1 VTGATVKNDSENPE
15 RPASPADE
23 SKASSASA
31 GNGPGGS
38 APGGSAPGSNAGA
51 SAAPGSSESAPPAAD
66 APEGPEAE
74 IARLKERLLRTA
86 ADFDNYRKRTRRD
99 IADAE
104 RRVQENLI
112 NVLVQPFDNLER
124 AAQHAE
130 SAQDVKALAE
140 GLKMV
145 LRQLEDA
152 LSTVGIQRISALG
165 KPFDPSEHEAVQH
178 IQTSDVPPGA
188 VAQELRAGYRW
199 QDRLI
204 RPALVVVAKAPAP
217 AATAAEGEA

>member
-1 VTGATVKNDSENPE
+1 MSESEKNE
-15 RPASPADE
+15 SPATPAGQSQAPSGAAASTGSD
-23 SKASSASA
+23 ASSSEPPAPS
-31 GNGPGGS
+31 S
-38 APGGSAPGSNAGA
+38 APA
-51 SAAPGSSESAPPAAD
+51 
-66 APEGPEAE
+66 EGPEVE
-74 IARLKERLLRTA
+74 LARLRERLLRSA

-104 RRVQENLI
+104 RRVQENLLQ
-112 NVLVQPFDNLER
+112 VLVPPFDNLER

-130 SAQDVKALAE
+130 SAQDVKSLAE

-145 LRQLEDA
+145 LRQFEDA
-152 LSTVGIQRISALG
+152 LGTVGIVRISSLG

-178 IQTSDVPPGA
+178 ILTDEVPPGV

-204 RPALVVVAKAPAP
+204 RPALVVVAKAPAAES
-217 AATAAEGEA
+217 AAAQGQA

>member
-1 VTGATVKNDSENPE
+1 VTDATVKNDSENPE
-15 RPASPADE
+15 QPASPAEE
-23 SKASSASA
+23 SK
-31 GNGPGGS
+31 P
-38 APGGSAPGSNAGA
+38 GSAPGSAG
-51 SAAPGSSESAPPAAD
+51 PGSSVAPEAAAAAGAEAAA

-145 LRQLEDA
+145 LRQFEDA
-152 LSTVGIQRISALG
+152 LNTVGIQRISALG
-165 KPFDPSEHEAVQH
+165 KPFDPAEHEAVQH

-217 AATAAEGEA
+217 AAATTEGDA

>member
-1 VTGATVKNDSENPE
+1 MTGATVKNDSENPE
-15 RPASPADE
+15 QPASPADE
-23 SKASSASA
+23 SKASNAPGGA
-31 GNGPGGS
+31 GAGPGGS
-38 APGGSAPGSNAGA
+38 VPPEAAAAGE
-51 SAAPGSSESAPPAAD
+51 AAAV
-66 APEGPEAE
+66 EGPEAE

-86 ADFDNYRKRTRRD
+86 ADFDNFRKRTRRD

-124 AAQHAE
+124 ATQHAD

-145 LRQLEDA
+145 LRQFEDA

-178 IQTSDVPPGA
+178 IQTNDVPPGA

-217 AATAAEGEA
+217 AAAAADSDA

>member
-1 VTGATVKNDSENPE
+1 MTGATVKNDSENPE
-15 RPASPADE
+15 QPASPADD
-23 SKASSASA
+23 SKASSAPGNSVPPGTA
-31 GNGPGGS
+31 GPEGA
-38 APGGSAPGSNAGA
+38 APAGA
-51 SAAPGSSESAPPAAD
+51 EAA

-86 ADFDNYRKRTRRD
+86 ADFDNFRKRTRRD

-145 LRQLEDA
+145 QRQFEDA
-152 LSTVGIQRISALG
+152 LNTVGIQRISALG

-217 AATAAEGEA
+217 ATTAAEGEA

>member
-1 VTGATVKNDSENPE
+1 VKNDSENSE
-15 RPASPADE
+15 QPATPADE
-23 SKASSASA
+23 SRTSNGGASKASGSTSPEAVPDATASA
-31 GNGPGGS
+31 E
-38 APGGSAPGSNAGA
+38 A
-51 SAAPGSSESAPPAAD
+51 AAP
-66 APEGPEAE
+66 PEGPEVE
-74 IARLKERLLRTA
+74 IARLRERLLRTA
-86 ADFDNYRKRTRRD
+86 ADFDNYRKRARRD
-99 IADAE
+99 IVDAE
-104 RRVQENLI
+104 RRVQENLL

-124 AAQHAE
+124 AVQHAE

-152 LSTVGIQRISALG
+152 LSTVGIQRVVSLG

-178 IQTSDVPPGA
+178 IQTDDVPAGA

-204 RPALVVVAKAPAP
+204 RPALVVVAKPSAP
-217 AATAAEGEA
+217 AAAAEGEA

>member
-1 VTGATVKNDSENPE
+1 VKTDSEIPE
-15 RPASPADE
+15 QPAPPADE
-23 SKASSASA
+23 SKAQGGPPAST
-31 GNGPGGS
+31 P
-38 APGGSAPGSNAGA
+38 PEGA
-51 SAAPGSSESAPPAAD
+51 SEAPVD
-66 APEGPEAE
+66 GPEVEVAKL
-74 IARLKERLLRTA
+74 RERLLRTA
-86 ADFDNYRKRTRRD
+86 ADFDNYRKRTRKD

-104 RRVQENLI
+104 RRVQENLL

-130 SAQDVKALAE
+130 SAEDVKALAE

-145 LRQLEDA
+145 LRQFEDA
-152 LSTVGIQRISALG
+152 LATVGIQRIASVG

-178 IQTSDVPPGA
+178 VHTDEVPPGA

-204 RPALVVVAKAPAP
+204 RPALVVVAKAPAAP
-217 AATAAEGEA
+217 AAADGTA

>member
-1 VTGATVKNDSENPE
+1 MTGATVKTDSQHPE
-15 RPASPADE
+15 PPATPADE
-23 SKASSASA
+23 SSKGPSASVPPEEAAA
-31 GNGPGGS
+31 GTS
-38 APGGSAPGSNAGA
+38 E
-51 SAAPGSSESAPPAAD
+51 AAAQESLQ
-66 APEGPEAE
+66 AE
-74 IARLKERLLRTA
+74 VTKLRERLLRTA
-86 ADFDNYRKRTRRD
+86 ADFDNYRKRARKD
-99 IADAE
+99 IVDAE
-104 RRVQENLI
+104 RRVQENLL

-130 SAQDVKALAE
+130 SAEDVKALAE

-145 LRQLEDA
+145 LKQFEDA
-152 LSTVGIQRISALG
+152 LATVGIQRIASLG

-178 IQTSDVPPGA
+178 IETSDVPPGA

-217 AATAAEGEA
+217 AAQTEA

>member
-1 VTGATVKNDSENPE
+1 VHGATVKNDSENPE
-15 RPASPADE
+15 QPATPADE
-23 SKASSASA
+23 PRSSNGGASK
-31 GNGPGGS
+31 P
-38 APGGSAPGSNAGA
+38 PGSTPPDAG
-51 SAAPGSSESAPPAAD
+51 PAATAPAD
-66 APEGPEAE
+66 AAAAPEGPEAE
-74 IARLKERLLRTA
+74 IARLRERLLRTA
-86 ADFDNYRKRTRRD
+86 ADFDNYRKRARRD
-99 IADAE
+99 IVDAE
-104 RRVQENLI
+104 RRVQENLL

-145 LRQLEDA
+145 LRQFEDA
-152 LSTVGIQRISALG
+152 LSTVGIQRIASIG

-178 IQTSDVPPGA
+178 IQTDDVPPGA

-217 AATAAEGEA
+217 AATTEGEA

>member
-1 VTGATVKNDSENPE
+1 VNSDSEKPE
-15 RPASPADE
+15 APATPADDSNASPRGA
-23 SKASSASA
+23 A
-31 GNGPGGS
+31 GSIPPEDG
-38 APGGSAPGSNAGA
+38 APGSTSEAGA
-51 SAAPGSSESAPPAAD
+51 Q
-66 APEGPEAE
+66 EGPEVE
-74 IARLKERLLRTA
+74 LARLRDRLLRTA

-104 RRVQENLI
+104 RRVQENLL

-145 LRQLEDA
+145 LRQFEDA
-152 LSTVGIQRISALG
+152 LNTVGIQRIASVG

-178 IQTSDVPPGA
+178 IQTDQVPPGA

-217 AATAAEGEA
+217 AATDGA

>member
-1 VTGATVKNDSENPE
+1 M
-15 RPASPADE
+15 
-23 SKASSASA
+23 
-31 GNGPGGS
+31 
-38 APGGSAPGSNAGA
+38 
-51 SAAPGSSESAPPAAD
+51 
-66 APEGPEAE
+66 EGPEVELAKL
-74 IARLKERLLRTA
+74 RERLLRTA

-104 RRVQENLI
+104 RRVQENLL

-145 LRQLEDA
+145 LRQFEDA
-152 LSTVGIQRISALG
+152 LATVGIQRIASLG

-178 IQTSDVPPGA
+178 IQTDDVPPGA

-204 RPALVVVAKAPAP
+204 RPALVVVAKAPAAP
-217 AATAAEGEA
+217 VDGSA

>member
-15 RPASPADE
+15 QPASPADE
-23 SKASSASA
+23 SKASSA
-31 GNGPGGS
+31 PGGS
-38 APGGSAPGSNAGA
+38 APGGR
-51 SAAPGSSESAPPAAD
+51 AAPDAPPASDGA

-86 ADFDNYRKRTRRD
+86 ADFDNYRKRSRRD
-99 IADAE
+99 ITDAE

-124 AAQHAE
+124 AVQHAD

-145 LRQLEDA
+145 LRQFEDA
-152 LSTVGIQRISALG
+152 LSTVGIQRIAALG
-165 KPFDPSEHEAVQH
+165 KPFDPAEHEAVQH
-178 IQTSDVPPGA
+178 IQTNDVPPGA

-204 RPALVVVAKAPAP
+204 RPALVVVAKAPVAA
-217 AATAAEGEA
+217 AATEGEA

>member
-1 VTGATVKNDSENPE
+1 MTDATVKSDSENPE
-15 RPASPADE
+15 SPATADE
-23 SKASSASA
+23 TKASQAPA
-31 GNGPGGS
+31 GS
-38 APGGSAPGSNAGA
+38 APPSDAAGA
-51 SAAPGSSESAPPAAD
+51 AEASAT
-66 APEGPEAE
+66 EGPEVE

-99 IADAE
+99 IMDAE
-104 RRVQENLI
+104 RRVQENLL

-145 LRQLEDA
+145 LRQFEDA
-152 LSTVGIQRISALG
+152 LNTVGIQRIVSVG

-178 IQTSDVPPGA
+178 VQTDEVPPGA

-217 AATAAEGEA
+217 AAAATNGDA

>member
-1 VTGATVKNDSENPE
+1 VTGATVKTDSEHPE
-15 RPASPADE
+15 QPATPADE
-23 SKASSASA
+23 SKAQGGPSASA
-31 GNGPGGS
+31 PPE
-38 APGGSAPGSNAGA
+38 AA
-51 SAAPGSSESAPPAAD
+51 SAASSEAPAQD
-66 APEGPEAE
+66 GPEVE
-74 IARLKERLLRTA
+74 IAKLRERLLRTA
-86 ADFDNYRKRTRRD
+86 ADFDNFRKRTRRD

-104 RRVQENLI
+104 RRVQENLL

-145 LRQLEDA
+145 LRQFEDA
-152 LSTVGIQRISALG
+152 LSTVGIQRIASVG

-178 IQTSDVPPGA
+178 VQTDEVPPGA

-217 AATAAEGEA
+217 APADGSA

>member
-1 VTGATVKNDSENPE
+1 LRAATSGYSAWANVTTNDSENPE
-15 RPASPADE
+15 QPATPADE
-23 SKASSASA
+23 SKASKTP
-31 GNGPGGS
+31 GNVS
-38 APGGSAPGSNAGA
+38 PGSVPPESGD
-51 SAAPGSSESAPPAAD
+51 AAVA
-66 APEGPEAE
+66 EGPEVE
-74 IARLKERLLRTA
+74 LARLRERLLRTA

-99 IADAE
+99 IAEAE
-104 RRVQENLI
+104 RRVQENLLQ
-112 NVLVQPFDNLER
+112 VLVQPFDNLER

-145 LRQLEDA
+145 LRQFEDA
-152 LSTVGIQRISALG
+152 LSTVGIQRIASLG

-178 IQTSDVPPGA
+178 IQTDEVPPGA

-204 RPALVVVAKAPAP
+204 RPALVVVARAPAP
-217 AATAAEGEA
+217 AAAEGE

>member
-1 VTGATVKNDSENPE
+1 MPGANVKNDSENPE
-15 RPASPADE
+15 QPATPADE
-23 SKASSASA
+23 SRASKT
-31 GNGPGGS
+31 
-38 APGGSAPGSNAGA
+38 PGSVPPD
-51 SAAPGSSESAPPAAD
+51 AAEPAVV
-66 APEGPEAE
+66 EGPEVE
-74 IARLKERLLRTA
+74 LARLRERLLRTA
-86 ADFDNYRKRTRRD
+86 ADFDNYRKRSRRD

-104 RRVQENLI
+104 RRVQENLLQ
-112 NVLVQPFDNLER
+112 VLVQPFDNLER

-145 LRQLEDA
+145 LRQFEDA
-152 LSTVGIQRISALG
+152 LSTVGIQRIASLG

-178 IQTSDVPPGA
+178 IQTDDVPPGA

-204 RPALVVVAKAPAP
+204 RPALVVVARAAAP
-217 AATAAEGEA
+217 AAATTDGE

>member
-15 RPASPADE
+15 QPAPPADE
-23 SKASSASA
+23 SKA
-31 GNGPGGS
+31 PS
-38 APGGSAPGSNAGA
+38 APGGSASSNSVPPGSVAPEGAAPAGA
-51 SAAPGSSESAPPAAD
+51 EAAP
-66 APEGPEAE
+66 PEGPEAE

-145 LRQLEDA
+145 LRQFEDA

>member
-1 VTGATVKNDSENPE
+1 MTGATVKNDSQNPE
-15 RPASPADE
+15 PPENPADE
-23 SKASSASA
+23 SKAASGASA
-31 GNGPGGS
+31 GTSPEASANG
-38 APGGSAPGSNAGA
+38 ADAGA
-51 SAAPGSSESAPPAAD
+51 PS
-66 APEGPEAE
+66 EGPEAE
-74 IARLKERLLRTA
+74 IKSLRDRLLRTA
-86 ADFDNYRKRTRRD
+86 ADFDNYRKRARRD
-99 IADAE
+99 IQDAE
-104 RRVQENLI
+104 RRVQENLLS
-112 NVLVQPFDNLER
+112 VLVQPFDNLER

-145 LRQLEDA
+145 LRQFEDA
-152 LSTVGIQRISALG
+152 LGTVGIQRIVSVG

-178 IQTSDVPPGA
+178 IQTDDVPPGA

-217 AATAAEGEA
+217 VAATDGEA

>member
-1 VTGATVKNDSENPE
+1 VTDATVKTDSENPE
-15 RPASPADE
+15 QPASPAEE
-23 SKASSASA
+23 SKPS
-31 GNGPGGS
+31 S
-38 APGGSAPGSNAGA
+38 APGTTGTGSSVKPEAAAPAGA
-51 SAAPGSSESAPPAAD
+51 DAAS
-66 APEGPEAE
+66 EGPEAE
-74 IARLKERLLRTA
+74 IARLKERLLRTL

-99 IADAE
+99 ITDAE

-145 LRQLEDA
+145 LRQFEDA
-152 LSTVGIQRISALG
+152 LNTVGIQRISALG
-165 KPFDPSEHEAVQH
+165 KPFDPAEHEAVQH
-178 IQTSDVPPGA
+178 IQTNDVPPGA

-217 AATAAEGEA
+217 EPATSAEGEA

>member
-1 VTGATVKNDSENPE
+1 VKSDSDKPEAPATPADDPNAPRGADGSIPPESGAAATGAGNASEA
-15 RPASPADE
+15 PAQ
-23 SKASSASA
+23 
-31 GNGPGGS
+31 
-38 APGGSAPGSNAGA
+38 
-51 SAAPGSSESAPPAAD
+51 
-66 APEGPEAE
+66 EGPEVE
-74 IARLKERLLRTA
+74 LARLRERLLRTA

-104 RRVQENLI
+104 RRVQENLL

-145 LRQLEDA
+145 LRQFEDA
-152 LSTVGIQRISALG
+152 LSTVGIQRIVSVG

-178 IQTSDVPPGA
+178 VHTDQVPPGA

-204 RPALVVVAKAPAP
+204 RPALVVVAKAPVA
-217 AATAAEGEA
+217 AATDEA

>member
-1 VTGATVKNDSENPE
+1 MTGATVKNDSENPE
-15 RPASPADE
+15 QPASPADE
-23 SKASSASA
+23 SKASGA

-38 APGGSAPGSNAGA
+38 APASSSD
-51 SAAPGSSESAPPAAD
+51 SAAPGAEA
-66 APEGPEAE
+66 APEGLEAE
-74 IARLKERLLRTA
+74 VARLKERLLRTA

-124 AAQHAE
+124 AVQHAE

-204 RPALVVVAKAPAP
+204 RPALVVVAKAPA
-217 AATAAEGEA
+217 AATATEGEA

>member
-1 VTGATVKNDSENPE
+1 VTGANVKSDSENPE
-15 RPASPADE
+15 SPATPADE
-23 SKASSASA
+23 PKASQAPA
-31 GNGPGGS
+31 GSVPPNE
-38 APGGSAPGSNAGA
+38 AANAGA
-51 SAAPGSSESAPPAAD
+51 SSEPPAT
-66 APEGPEAE
+66 EGPDVE

-99 IADAE
+99 ITDAE
-104 RRVQENLI
+104 RRVQENLL

-145 LRQLEDA
+145 LRQFEDA
-152 LSTVGIQRISALG
+152 LSTVGIQRIVSVG

-178 IQTSDVPPGA
+178 IHTDEVPPGA

-217 AATAAEGEA
+217 AATAADGDA

>member
-1 VTGATVKNDSENPE
+1 MKNDSQNPGQPEN
-15 RPASPADE
+15 PADE
-23 SKASSASA
+23 SKAANGAPASTTPEASA
-31 GNGPGGS
+31 NG
-38 APGGSAPGSNAGA
+38 
-51 SAAPGSSESAPPAAD
+51 AD
-66 APEGPEAE
+66 AGGQTEPTEGPEAE
-74 IARLKERLLRTA
+74 IKSLRERLLRTA
-86 ADFDNYRKRTRRD
+86 ADFDNYRKRSRRD
-99 IADAE
+99 IQEAE
-104 RRVQENLI
+104 RRVQENLLQ
-112 NVLVQPFDNLER
+112 VLVQPFDNLER

-145 LRQLEDA
+145 LRQFEDA
-152 LSTVGIQRISALG
+152 LGSVGIQRIVSVG

-178 IQTSDVPPGA
+178 VQTEEVPPGA

-217 AATAAEGEA
+217 AASTEGQP

>member
-1 VTGATVKNDSENPE
+1 MNNDSENPQQ
-15 RPASPADE
+15 PASPADE
-23 SKASSASA
+23 PKATE
-31 GNGPGGS
+31 
-38 APGGSAPGSNAGA
+38 APGGGAPAEAVSAEAVSVDAVSVDADGA
-51 SAAPGSSESAPPAAD
+51 P
-66 APEGPEAE
+66 APEPEGLEAE
-74 IARLKERLLRTA
+74 LARMRERLLRTA
-86 ADFDNYRKRTRRD
+86 ADYDNYRKRTRRD

-104 RRVQENLI
+104 RRVQENLL

-145 LRQLEDA
+145 LRQFEDA
-152 LSTVGIQRISALG
+152 LNTVGIQRIASLG
-165 KPFDPSEHEAVQH
+165 KPFDPAEHEAVQH
-178 IQTSDVPPGA
+178 LQTSDVPPGV

-204 RPALVVVAKAPAP
+204 RPSLVVVAKAPAP
-217 AATAAEGEA
+217 AATNVDGQA

>member
-1 VTGATVKNDSENPE
+1 VTGSTVKNDSENPE
-15 RPASPADE
+15 QPAKPADE
-23 SKASSASA
+23 SKASQAPGGASA
-31 GNGPGGS
+31 G
-38 APGGSAPGSNAGA
+38 GA
-51 SAAPGSSESAPPAAD
+51 SAGSTPPGPRDSVAPEAAAAEG
-66 APEGPEAE
+66 APEGPDVE
-74 IARLKERLLRTA
+74 IAKLKERLLRTA
-86 ADFDNYRKRTRRD
+86 ADFDNFRKRTRRD

-145 LRQLEDA
+145 LRQFEDA
-152 LSTVGIQRISALG
+152 LNTVGIQRISALG

-178 IQTSDVPPGA
+178 IQTDEVPPGA

-217 AATAAEGEA
+217 AATTDG

>member
-1 VTGATVKNDSENPE
+1 VTGATVKNDNENPE
-15 RPASPADE
+15 QPASPADDT
-23 SKASSASA
+23 KASK
-31 GNGPGGS
+31 
-38 APGGSAPGSNAGA
+38 APGSTPPPAG
-51 SAAPGSSESAPPAAD
+51 SVPPEAAPSAAAD
-66 APEGPEAE
+66 AEPEGPEAE
-74 IARLKERLLRTA
+74 IARLKERLLRMA

-145 LRQLEDA
+145 QRQFEDA
-152 LSTVGIQRISALG
+152 LNTVGIQRISAMG

-178 IQTSDVPPGA
+178 IQTDQVPPGA